1 MATAPSVMSFLRKG
15 LLPDGMPPFLSS
27 KTIARSNLA
36 TGLSYVVTKEVKGN
50 HSPYNAS
57 KRGFQRRV
65 FGISHPAFVRD
76 AALFFVKNWSA
87 INEHLKETSCSSS
100 IPDFQGTQNRAV
112 ALTPHSKLPTLRLRR
127 LARYKFCVVTDVSR
141 CFPSIYTHSIPWA
154 LNGKQAAKNDWKPN
168 SAAVWGNRLDY
179 IMRQSQDAQTMGLPV
194 GPDHSRVV
202 AEIILQAVDANF
214 IKRIGSATYLRHVDD
229 YWIGGNSH
237 EECEHA
243 LHALRMALNEYSLD
257 INEQKTRI
265 VPTSSVVAEVWPY
278 DLEAQ
283 LEAAL
288 QEEKVARY
296 ESRIVSLLGNIVEQ
310 SASSSDD
317 GIIKFFIRKLDNWR
331 SWDSHWSVLEPFLAH
346 VAVQFPHCLSYV
358 AQIIVFRLKTDREV
372 DAELWKEITQTL
384 LSASSAAG
392 RDSETIWALW
402 LSKELGVNLP
412 NDVFSRIIENNAPLV
427 VAALPHFV
435 EHGQAQA
442 GHTPLKDLWAA
453 VDTAPLAGAAW
464 PLSLELT
471 HLGIKAPASVDL
483 NGPTALKGIFD
494 EKCSLFEWD
503 KLPPVFLDS
512 DDEMETEV
520 PESALGEGEG
530 YEDEDDV
537 DDEFTDLSTVAFG
550 NDPF

>member
-1 MATAPSVMSFLRKG
+1 
-15 LLPDGMPPFLSS
+15 
-27 KTIARSNLA
+27 
-36 TGLSYVVTKEVKGN
+36 
-50 HSPYNAS
+50 
-57 KRGFQRRV
+57 
-65 FGISHPAFVRD
+65 
-76 AALFFVKNWSA
+76 
-87 INEHLKETSCSSS
+87 
-100 IPDFQGTQNRAV
+100 
-112 ALTPHSKLPTLRLRR
+112 
-127 LARYKFCVVTDVSR
+127 
-141 CFPSIYTHSIPWA
+141 
-154 LNGKQAAKNDWKPN
+154 
-168 SAAVWGNRLDY
+168 
-179 IMRQSQDAQTMGLPV
+179 MGLPV

-202 AEIILQAVDANF
+202 AEIVLQSVDANF
-214 IKRIGSATYLRHVDD
+214 INRTGSATYLRHVDD

-243 LHALRMALNEYSLD
+243 LHALRMALNEFSLD

-288 QEEKVARY
+288 REEKVARY

-331 SWDSHWSVLEPFLAH
+331 RWDSHWSVLEPFLAH

-358 AQIIVFRLKTDREV
+358 AQIIVFRLKTDRDV
-372 DAELWKEITQTL
+372 DAALWKEITQTL

-412 NDVFSRIIENNAPLV
+412 NNMFSSIIENNAPLV
-427 VAALPHFV
+427 AAALPHFV
-435 EHGQAQA
+435 KHGQAQT
-442 GHTPLKDLWAA
+442 GHTPLKDLWAK
-453 VDTAPLAGAAW
+453 VDTAPLAGTAW
-464 PLSLELT
+464 PLALELT
-471 HLGIKAPASVDL
+471 HIGINAPASVDL
-483 NGPTALKGIFD
+483 KGPTALKGIFD

-503 KLPPVFLDS
+503 RLPPVFLDS
-512 DDEMETEV
+512 DDEMEIDV
-520 PESALGEGEG
+520 PESALGDGES

-537 DDEFTDLSTVAFG
+537 DHEFTDLSAADFDD
-550 NDPF
+550 DPF